1 MSYIQHSLAAGEAVR
16 FTARIHWIIWVRAWA
31 ALLVLGVVVVGIVI
45 FIHDL
50 IALTTTEIAITDRRL
65 ILKRGL
71 LGRSTSELELATVEA
86 VRLNQDVLGRLLGWG
101 RVEVHGTGDDVWL
114 SPLIAQ
120 PVHFRRELETALI
133 AASRTAARPAA

>member
-1 MSYIQHSLAAGEAVR
+1 MSYIQHSLAAGETVR
-16 FTARIHWIIWVRAWA
+16 VTARIHWIIWVRAWA
-31 ALLVLGVVVVGIVI
+31 ALLVLGIVLVGIVI

-86 VRLNQDVLGRLLGWG
+86 VRLNQDMLGRFLGWG

-120 PVHFRRELETALI
+120 PVQFRRELESALMV
-133 AASRTAARPAA
+133 ASRAAAKTAA